1 MKAVFQRVDSAR
13 VTAEGKTTGE
23 IGPGALILLGVE
35 ADDTPA
41 HAALMAKKAAELR
54 VFCDEHGKMNRSLLD
69 TGGEVLAVSNFTL
82 CANCRHGRRPEFL
95 GAARPETA
103 RAFVRALYA
112 GAAAPGRGQGGG
124 RPVRRPYAD
133 IHDGERSGH
142 DPAGYEGL
150 AAYRTLNDH
159 TPDEKRRS
167 SMTIRCLPLGAL
179 QANCYLLSDE
189 EGATAVIDP
198 GDEAGT
204 ILETVRAGELAVEA
218 ILLTHAHFD
227 HILAADELRRETGAP
242 VYVYETDAPA
252 LADPRRSLTVLAK
265 GGAGP
270 LRADRLLKDGEELRV
285 GRLAV
290 SVLHTPGHTP
300 GSCCFLCGDALFSGD
315 TLFAGSIGRTDFPGG
330 DDQAMAASLR
340 MLAALEPG
348 IRVFPGHGESTTLS
362 KERMENPYL

>member
-1 MKAVFQRVDSAR
+1 
-13 VTAEGKTTGE
+13 
-23 IGPGALILLGVE
+23 
-35 ADDTPA
+35 
-41 HAALMAKKAAELR
+41 
-54 VFCDEHGKMNRSLLD
+54 
-69 TGGEVLAVSNFTL
+69 
-82 CANCRHGRRPEFL
+82 
-95 GAARPETA
+95 
-103 RAFVRALYA
+103 
-112 GAAAPGRGQGGG
+112 
-124 RPVRRPYAD
+124 
-133 IHDGERSGH
+133 
-142 DPAGYEGL
+142 
-150 AAYRTLNDH
+150 
-159 TPDEKRRS
+159 
-167 SMTIRCLPLGAL
+167 MTIRCLPLGAL

-270 LRADRLLKDGEELRV
+270 LRADHLLKDGEELRV

-348 IRVFPGHGESTTLS
+348 ICKGRPPSRRPILRKGGATVCG
-362 KERMENPYL
+362 

>member
-1 MKAVFQRVDSAR
+1 
-13 VTAEGKTTGE
+13 
-23 IGPGALILLGVE
+23 
-35 ADDTPA
+35 
-41 HAALMAKKAAELR
+41 
-54 VFCDEHGKMNRSLLD
+54 
-69 TGGEVLAVSNFTL
+69 
-82 CANCRHGRRPEFL
+82 
-95 GAARPETA
+95 
-103 RAFVRALYA
+103 
-112 GAAAPGRGQGGG
+112 
-124 RPVRRPYAD
+124 
-133 IHDGERSGH
+133 
-142 DPAGYEGL
+142 
-150 AAYRTLNDH
+150 
-159 TPDEKRRS
+159 
-167 SMTIRCLPLGAL
+167 MTIRCLPLGAL

-242 VYVYETDAPA
+242 VYVYETHAPA

-270 LRADRLLKDGEELRV
+270 LRADHLLKDGEELRV

>member
-1 MKAVFQRVDSAR
+1 
-13 VTAEGKTTGE
+13 
-23 IGPGALILLGVE
+23 
-35 ADDTPA
+35 
-41 HAALMAKKAAELR
+41 
-54 VFCDEHGKMNRSLLD
+54 
-69 TGGEVLAVSNFTL
+69 
-82 CANCRHGRRPEFL
+82 
-95 GAARPETA
+95 
-103 RAFVRALYA
+103 
-112 GAAAPGRGQGGG
+112 
-124 RPVRRPYAD
+124 
-133 IHDGERSGH
+133 
-142 DPAGYEGL
+142 
-150 AAYRTLNDH
+150 
-159 TPDEKRRS
+159 
-167 SMTIRCLPLGAL
+167 MTIRCLPLGAL

-270 LRADRLLKDGEELRV
+270 LRADHLLKDGEELRV

-330 DDQAMAASLR
+330 DDQTMAASLR

>member
-1 MKAVFQRVDSAR
+1 
-13 VTAEGKTTGE
+13 
-23 IGPGALILLGVE
+23 
-35 ADDTPA
+35 
-41 HAALMAKKAAELR
+41 
-54 VFCDEHGKMNRSLLD
+54 
-69 TGGEVLAVSNFTL
+69 
-82 CANCRHGRRPEFL
+82 
-95 GAARPETA
+95 
-103 RAFVRALYA
+103 
-112 GAAAPGRGQGGG
+112 
-124 RPVRRPYAD
+124 
-133 IHDGERSGH
+133 
-142 DPAGYEGL
+142 
-150 AAYRTLNDH
+150 
-159 TPDEKRRS
+159 
-167 SMTIRCLPLGAL
+167 MTIRCLPLGAL

-270 LRADRLLKDGEELRV
+270 LRADHLLKDGEELRV

-348 IRVFPGHGESTTLS
+348 IRVFPGHGGSTTLS

>member
-1 MKAVFQRVDSAR
+1 
-13 VTAEGKTTGE
+13 
-23 IGPGALILLGVE
+23 
-35 ADDTPA
+35 
-41 HAALMAKKAAELR
+41 
-54 VFCDEHGKMNRSLLD
+54 
-69 TGGEVLAVSNFTL
+69 
-82 CANCRHGRRPEFL
+82 
-95 GAARPETA
+95 
-103 RAFVRALYA
+103 
-112 GAAAPGRGQGGG
+112 
-124 RPVRRPYAD
+124 
-133 IHDGERSGH
+133 
-142 DPAGYEGL
+142 
-150 AAYRTLNDH
+150 
-159 TPDEKRRS
+159 
-167 SMTIRCLPLGAL
+167 MTIRCLPLGAL

-218 ILLTHAHFD
+218 ILLTPAHFV

-270 LRADRLLKDGEELRV
+270 LRADHLLKDGEELRV

>member
-1 MKAVFQRVDSAR
+1 
-13 VTAEGKTTGE
+13 
-23 IGPGALILLGVE
+23 
-35 ADDTPA
+35 
-41 HAALMAKKAAELR
+41 
-54 VFCDEHGKMNRSLLD
+54 
-69 TGGEVLAVSNFTL
+69 
-82 CANCRHGRRPEFL
+82 
-95 GAARPETA
+95 
-103 RAFVRALYA
+103 
-112 GAAAPGRGQGGG
+112 
-124 RPVRRPYAD
+124 
-133 IHDGERSGH
+133 
-142 DPAGYEGL
+142 
-150 AAYRTLNDH
+150 
-159 TPDEKRRS
+159 
-167 SMTIRCLPLGAL
+167 MTIRCLPLGAL

-270 LRADRLLKDGEELRV
+270 LRADHLLKDGEELRV

-330 DDQAMAASLR
+330 ADQALAASLR

>member
-1 MKAVFQRVDSAR
+1 
-13 VTAEGKTTGE
+13 
-23 IGPGALILLGVE
+23 
-35 ADDTPA
+35 
-41 HAALMAKKAAELR
+41 
-54 VFCDEHGKMNRSLLD
+54 
-69 TGGEVLAVSNFTL
+69 
-82 CANCRHGRRPEFL
+82 
-95 GAARPETA
+95 
-103 RAFVRALYA
+103 
-112 GAAAPGRGQGGG
+112 
-124 RPVRRPYAD
+124 
-133 IHDGERSGH
+133 
-142 DPAGYEGL
+142 
-150 AAYRTLNDH
+150 
-159 TPDEKRRS
+159 
-167 SMTIRCLPLGAL
+167 MTIRCLPLGAL

-270 LRADRLLKDGEELRV
+270 LRADHLLKDGEELRV
-285 GRLAV
+285 GRRAV

>member
-1 MKAVFQRVDSAR
+1 
-13 VTAEGKTTGE
+13 
-23 IGPGALILLGVE
+23 
-35 ADDTPA
+35 
-41 HAALMAKKAAELR
+41 
-54 VFCDEHGKMNRSLLD
+54 
-69 TGGEVLAVSNFTL
+69 
-82 CANCRHGRRPEFL
+82 
-95 GAARPETA
+95 
-103 RAFVRALYA
+103 
-112 GAAAPGRGQGGG
+112 
-124 RPVRRPYAD
+124 
-133 IHDGERSGH
+133 
-142 DPAGYEGL
+142 
-150 AAYRTLNDH
+150 
-159 TPDEKRRS
+159 
-167 SMTIRCLPLGAL
+167 MTIRCLPLGAL

-227 HILAADELRRETGAP
+227 HILAADELRRDTGAP

-270 LRADRLLKDGEELRV
+270 LRADHLLKDGEELRV

-362 KERMENPYL
+362 KERMENP

>member
-1 MKAVFQRVDSAR
+1 
-13 VTAEGKTTGE
+13 
-23 IGPGALILLGVE
+23 
-35 ADDTPA
+35 
-41 HAALMAKKAAELR
+41 
-54 VFCDEHGKMNRSLLD
+54 
-69 TGGEVLAVSNFTL
+69 
-82 CANCRHGRRPEFL
+82 
-95 GAARPETA
+95 
-103 RAFVRALYA
+103 
-112 GAAAPGRGQGGG
+112 
-124 RPVRRPYAD
+124 
-133 IHDGERSGH
+133 
-142 DPAGYEGL
+142 
-150 AAYRTLNDH
+150 
-159 TPDEKRRS
+159 
-167 SMTIRCLPLGAL
+167 MTIRCLPLGAL

-204 ILETVRAGELAVEA
+204 ILETVRVGELAVEA

-270 LRADRLLKDGEELRV
+270 LRADHLLKDGEELRV

>member
-1 MKAVFQRVDSAR
+1 
-13 VTAEGKTTGE
+13 
-23 IGPGALILLGVE
+23 
-35 ADDTPA
+35 
-41 HAALMAKKAAELR
+41 
-54 VFCDEHGKMNRSLLD
+54 
-69 TGGEVLAVSNFTL
+69 
-82 CANCRHGRRPEFL
+82 
-95 GAARPETA
+95 
-103 RAFVRALYA
+103 
-112 GAAAPGRGQGGG
+112 
-124 RPVRRPYAD
+124 
-133 IHDGERSGH
+133 
-142 DPAGYEGL
+142 
-150 AAYRTLNDH
+150 
-159 TPDEKRRS
+159 
-167 SMTIRCLPLGAL
+167 MTIHCLPLGAL

-270 LRADRLLKDGEELRV
+270 LRADHLLKDGEELRV

>member
-1 MKAVFQRVDSAR
+1 
-13 VTAEGKTTGE
+13 
-23 IGPGALILLGVE
+23 
-35 ADDTPA
+35 
-41 HAALMAKKAAELR
+41 
-54 VFCDEHGKMNRSLLD
+54 
-69 TGGEVLAVSNFTL
+69 
-82 CANCRHGRRPEFL
+82 
-95 GAARPETA
+95 
-103 RAFVRALYA
+103 
-112 GAAAPGRGQGGG
+112 
-124 RPVRRPYAD
+124 
-133 IHDGERSGH
+133 
-142 DPAGYEGL
+142 
-150 AAYRTLNDH
+150 
-159 TPDEKRRS
+159 
-167 SMTIRCLPLGAL
+167 MTIRCLPLGAL
-179 QANCYLLSDE
+179 QANCYLLPDE

-270 LRADRLLKDGEELRV
+270 LRADHLLKDGEELRV

>member
-1 MKAVFQRVDSAR
+1 
-13 VTAEGKTTGE
+13 
-23 IGPGALILLGVE
+23 
-35 ADDTPA
+35 
-41 HAALMAKKAAELR
+41 
-54 VFCDEHGKMNRSLLD
+54 
-69 TGGEVLAVSNFTL
+69 
-82 CANCRHGRRPEFL
+82 
-95 GAARPETA
+95 
-103 RAFVRALYA
+103 
-112 GAAAPGRGQGGG
+112 
-124 RPVRRPYAD
+124 
-133 IHDGERSGH
+133 
-142 DPAGYEGL
+142 
-150 AAYRTLNDH
+150 
-159 TPDEKRRS
+159 
-167 SMTIRCLPLGAL
+167 MTIRCLPLGAL

-242 VYVYETDAPA
+242 VYVSETDAPA

-270 LRADRLLKDGEELRV
+270 LRADHLLKDGEELRV

>member
-1 MKAVFQRVDSAR
+1 
-13 VTAEGKTTGE
+13 
-23 IGPGALILLGVE
+23 
-35 ADDTPA
+35 
-41 HAALMAKKAAELR
+41 
-54 VFCDEHGKMNRSLLD
+54 
-69 TGGEVLAVSNFTL
+69 
-82 CANCRHGRRPEFL
+82 
-95 GAARPETA
+95 
-103 RAFVRALYA
+103 
-112 GAAAPGRGQGGG
+112 
-124 RPVRRPYAD
+124 
-133 IHDGERSGH
+133 
-142 DPAGYEGL
+142 
-150 AAYRTLNDH
+150 
-159 TPDEKRRS
+159 
-167 SMTIRCLPLGAL
+167 MTIRCLPLGAL

-198 GDEAGT
+198 GHEAGT

-270 LRADRLLKDGEELRV
+270 LRADHLLKDGEELRV

>member
-1 MKAVFQRVDSAR
+1 MQISV
-13 VTAEGKTTGE
+13 
-23 IGPGALILLGVE
+23 
-35 ADDTPA
+35 
-41 HAALMAKKAAELR
+41 
-54 VFCDEHGKMNRSLLD
+54 
-69 TGGEVLAVSNFTL
+69 
-82 CANCRHGRRPEFL
+82 
-95 GAARPETA
+95 
-103 RAFVRALYA
+103 
-112 GAAAPGRGQGGG
+112 
-124 RPVRRPYAD
+124 
-133 IHDGERSGH
+133 
-142 DPAGYEGL
+142 
-150 AAYRTLNDH
+150 
-159 TPDEKRRS
+159 
-167 SMTIRCLPLGAL
+167 LPLGAL

-270 LRADRLLKDGEELRV
+270 LRADHLLKDGEELRV

>member
-1 MKAVFQRVDSAR
+1 
-13 VTAEGKTTGE
+13 
-23 IGPGALILLGVE
+23 
-35 ADDTPA
+35 
-41 HAALMAKKAAELR
+41 
-54 VFCDEHGKMNRSLLD
+54 
-69 TGGEVLAVSNFTL
+69 
-82 CANCRHGRRPEFL
+82 
-95 GAARPETA
+95 
-103 RAFVRALYA
+103 
-112 GAAAPGRGQGGG
+112 
-124 RPVRRPYAD
+124 
-133 IHDGERSGH
+133 
-142 DPAGYEGL
+142 
-150 AAYRTLNDH
+150 
-159 TPDEKRRS
+159 
-167 SMTIRCLPLGAL
+167 MTIRCLPLGAL

-204 ILETVRAGELAVEA
+204 ILETVRAGELAVES

-270 LRADRLLKDGEELRV
+270 LRADHLLKDGEELRV

>member
-1 MKAVFQRVDSAR
+1 
-13 VTAEGKTTGE
+13 
-23 IGPGALILLGVE
+23 
-35 ADDTPA
+35 
-41 HAALMAKKAAELR
+41 
-54 VFCDEHGKMNRSLLD
+54 
-69 TGGEVLAVSNFTL
+69 
-82 CANCRHGRRPEFL
+82 
-95 GAARPETA
+95 
-103 RAFVRALYA
+103 
-112 GAAAPGRGQGGG
+112 
-124 RPVRRPYAD
+124 
-133 IHDGERSGH
+133 
-142 DPAGYEGL
+142 
-150 AAYRTLNDH
+150 
-159 TPDEKRRS
+159 
-167 SMTIRCLPLGAL
+167 MTIRCLPLGAL

-270 LRADRLLKDGEELRV
+270 LRADHLLKDGEELRV

-348 IRVFPGHGESTTLS
+348 IRVFPGQGESTTLS

>member
-1 MKAVFQRVDSAR
+1 
-13 VTAEGKTTGE
+13 
-23 IGPGALILLGVE
+23 
-35 ADDTPA
+35 
-41 HAALMAKKAAELR
+41 
-54 VFCDEHGKMNRSLLD
+54 
-69 TGGEVLAVSNFTL
+69 
-82 CANCRHGRRPEFL
+82 
-95 GAARPETA
+95 
-103 RAFVRALYA
+103 
-112 GAAAPGRGQGGG
+112 
-124 RPVRRPYAD
+124 
-133 IHDGERSGH
+133 
-142 DPAGYEGL
+142 
-150 AAYRTLNDH
+150 
-159 TPDEKRRS
+159 
-167 SMTIRCLPLGAL
+167 MTIRCLPLGAL

-204 ILETVRAGELAVEA
+204 ILETVRAGELAVES

-265 GGAGP
+265 GGAGL

>member
-1 MKAVFQRVDSAR
+1 MLNVKKFIFNPFQENTYIIS
-13 VTAEGKTTGE
+13 
-23 IGPGALILLGVE
+23 
-35 ADDTPA
+35 DDTKECA
-41 HAALMAKKAAELR
+41 IIDCGAFDENERSEIKKYIA
-54 VFCDEHGKMNRSLLD
+54 DNDLD
-69 TGGEVLAVSNFTL
+69 
-82 CANCRHGRRPEFL
+82 
-95 GAARPETA
+95 
-103 RAFVRALYA
+103 
-112 GAAAPGRGQGGG
+112 
-124 RPVRRPYAD
+124 PVRL
-133 IHDGERSGH
+133 I
-142 DPAGYEGL
+142 
-150 AAYRTLNDH
+150 
-159 TPDEKRRS
+159 
-167 SMTIRCLPLGAL
+167 C
-179 QANCYLLSDE
+179 
-189 EGATAVIDP
+189 
-198 GDEAGT
+198 
-204 ILETVRAGELAVEA
+204 
-218 ILLTHAHFD
+218 THAHFD

-270 LRADRLLKDGEELRV
+270 LRADHLLKDGEELRV

>member
-1 MKAVFQRVDSAR
+1 
-13 VTAEGKTTGE
+13 
-23 IGPGALILLGVE
+23 
-35 ADDTPA
+35 
-41 HAALMAKKAAELR
+41 
-54 VFCDEHGKMNRSLLD
+54 
-69 TGGEVLAVSNFTL
+69 
-82 CANCRHGRRPEFL
+82 
-95 GAARPETA
+95 
-103 RAFVRALYA
+103 
-112 GAAAPGRGQGGG
+112 
-124 RPVRRPYAD
+124 
-133 IHDGERSGH
+133 
-142 DPAGYEGL
+142 
-150 AAYRTLNDH
+150 
-159 TPDEKRRS
+159 
-167 SMTIRCLPLGAL
+167 MTIRCLPLGAL

-218 ILLTHAHFD
+218 ILLTHAHFA

-270 LRADRLLKDGEELRV
+270 LRADHLLKDGEELRV

>member
-1 MKAVFQRVDSAR
+1 
-13 VTAEGKTTGE
+13 
-23 IGPGALILLGVE
+23 
-35 ADDTPA
+35 
-41 HAALMAKKAAELR
+41 
-54 VFCDEHGKMNRSLLD
+54 
-69 TGGEVLAVSNFTL
+69 
-82 CANCRHGRRPEFL
+82 
-95 GAARPETA
+95 
-103 RAFVRALYA
+103 
-112 GAAAPGRGQGGG
+112 
-124 RPVRRPYAD
+124 
-133 IHDGERSGH
+133 
-142 DPAGYEGL
+142 
-150 AAYRTLNDH
+150 
-159 TPDEKRRS
+159 
-167 SMTIRCLPLGAL
+167 MTIRCLPLGAL

-270 LRADRLLKDGEELRV
+270 LRADHLLKDGEELRV

-362 KERMENPYL
+362 KERMENP

>member
-1 MKAVFQRVDSAR
+1 
-13 VTAEGKTTGE
+13 
-23 IGPGALILLGVE
+23 
-35 ADDTPA
+35 
-41 HAALMAKKAAELR
+41 
-54 VFCDEHGKMNRSLLD
+54 
-69 TGGEVLAVSNFTL
+69 
-82 CANCRHGRRPEFL
+82 
-95 GAARPETA
+95 
-103 RAFVRALYA
+103 
-112 GAAAPGRGQGGG
+112 
-124 RPVRRPYAD
+124 
-133 IHDGERSGH
+133 
-142 DPAGYEGL
+142 
-150 AAYRTLNDH
+150 
-159 TPDEKRRS
+159 
-167 SMTIRCLPLGAL
+167 MTSRCLPLGAL

-270 LRADRLLKDGEELRV
+270 LRADHLLKDGEELRV

>member
-1 MKAVFQRVDSAR
+1 
-13 VTAEGKTTGE
+13 
-23 IGPGALILLGVE
+23 
-35 ADDTPA
+35 
-41 HAALMAKKAAELR
+41 
-54 VFCDEHGKMNRSLLD
+54 
-69 TGGEVLAVSNFTL
+69 
-82 CANCRHGRRPEFL
+82 
-95 GAARPETA
+95 
-103 RAFVRALYA
+103 
-112 GAAAPGRGQGGG
+112 
-124 RPVRRPYAD
+124 
-133 IHDGERSGH
+133 
-142 DPAGYEGL
+142 
-150 AAYRTLNDH
+150 
-159 TPDEKRRS
+159 
-167 SMTIRCLPLGAL
+167 MTIRCLPLGAL

-270 LRADRLLKDGEELRV
+270 LRADHLLKDGEELRV

-290 SVLHTPGHTP
+290 SVLHTPWHTP

>member
-1 MKAVFQRVDSAR
+1 
-13 VTAEGKTTGE
+13 
-23 IGPGALILLGVE
+23 
-35 ADDTPA
+35 
-41 HAALMAKKAAELR
+41 
-54 VFCDEHGKMNRSLLD
+54 
-69 TGGEVLAVSNFTL
+69 
-82 CANCRHGRRPEFL
+82 
-95 GAARPETA
+95 
-103 RAFVRALYA
+103 
-112 GAAAPGRGQGGG
+112 
-124 RPVRRPYAD
+124 
-133 IHDGERSGH
+133 
-142 DPAGYEGL
+142 
-150 AAYRTLNDH
+150 
-159 TPDEKRRS
+159 
-167 SMTIRCLPLGAL
+167 MTIRCLPLGAL

-227 HILAADELRRETGAP
+227 RILAADELRRETGAP

-270 LRADRLLKDGEELRV
+270 LRADHLLKDGEELRV